1 MFSKEEGNEG
11 RTVPPCSANPGYGPA
26 IADALIY
33 YWHHGLTIAQSKTG
47 VFAEEGPENHP
58 PNFDMRDMPYDSEC
72 AFAGVHCT
80 GLFLG
85 DEVLSL
91 GHTIRQLFA

>member
-1 MFSKEEGNEG
+1 VN
-11 RTVPPCSANPGYGPA
+11 VPYNGV
-26 IADALIY
+26 
-33 YWHHGLTIAQSKTG
+33 WHHGLTIAQSKTG

-58 PNFDMRDMPYDSEC
+58 PNFDMPYDSEC

-85 DEVLSL
+85 DEVLLL
-91 GHTIRQLFA
+91 GHTTDSCLHDLLPER